1 MNDDVYGKVYA
12 SNPGTW
18 RAKVPGV
25 ASASDPRILDPHR
38 LGSWYGIGMSDTDNT
53 PADSAVTEP
62 AVADIGHE
70 IGEHNIRILSLDIHN
85 PVFIVS
91 AALVVMLVIGT
102 LLFPEQ
108 ATSLFADLRV
118 WTTVTFDW
126 FFLTAAN
133 IFVVFSL
140 GVALSPLGRI
150 RLGGHDAAPQYS
162 YLAWLAMLFAAGV
175 GIGLMFF
182 GVLEPVTHTLAPPL
196 GIDPADTEAARA
208 VGMSAAI
215 MHWGLHAWAIYAVA
229 GLSLAFFCFNRGM
242 PLTLRS
248 AFYPLIGKAVWG
260 PFGHGVDI
268 VAVLATLFGLAVSLG
283 FGAEQIAGGLQ
294 YLFGIPATTTTRVI
308 LIMVIIGIALASV
321 IAGMDKGVKRLSWIN
336 MGLAGL
342 LWLFVLI
349 AGPTLVILATIANAT
364 VDYIYYLPGLSNW
377 IGREDVAF
385 VHDWT
390 TFYWA
395 WWIAW
400 APFVGM
406 FIARVSFGRTVRE
419 FITWVLIIP
428 TIIGILW
435 MATFGGTA
443 IDQYVSDGY
452 TGVAESVPE
461 LALFKMLE
469 LLPMTGLVSA
479 LSVVVIT
486 IFFVTS
492 ADSGS
497 LVMDT
502 ITAGGKMDAPV
513 QQRAFWCILVGV
525 TATALMLGGGMAS
538 LQALTLSVGLP
549 FTVVLLCMCVGLIKG
564 LREEIAGNGP

>member
-1 MNDDVYGKVYA
+1 MIDGGNARTD
-12 SNPGTW
+12 S
-18 RAKVPGV
+18 
-25 ASASDPRILDPHR
+25 ASAK
-38 LGSWYGIGMSDTDNT
+38 
-53 PADSAVTEP
+53 P
-62 AVADIGHE
+62 AVPDIGHE
-70 IGEHNIRILSLDIHN
+70 IGDQNIRFWGLDIHN

-91 AALVVMLVIGT
+91 ALLVVMLVIGT
-102 LLFPEQ
+102 LLFPQQ
-108 ATSLFADLRV
+108 ATAVFADLRV
-118 WTTVTFDW
+118 WTTETFDW
-126 FFLTAAN
+126 FFFAASN
-133 IFVVFSL
+133 LFVVFCI
-140 GVALSPLGRI
+140 GIALSRLGRI
-150 RLGGHDAAPQYS
+150 RLGGKDAAPQYGYS
-162 YLAWLAMLFAAGV
+162 AWLAMLFAAGV

-196 GIDPADTEAARA
+196 GIDPADTDAARA
-208 VGMSAAI
+208 AGMSAAI
-215 MHWGLHAWAIYAVA
+215 LHWGLHAWAIYAVA

-248 AFYPLIGKAVWG
+248 GFFPLIGKSVWG
-260 PFGHGVDI
+260 PFGHVVDI

-294 YLFGIPATTTTRVI
+294 YLFGIPATTATRAI
-308 LIMVIIGIALASV
+308 LIMVIIGIALMSV
-321 IAGMDKGVKRLSWIN
+321 IAGLDKGVKRLSWIN
-336 MGLAGL
+336 MVLAGL

-349 AGPTLVILATIANAT
+349 AGPTLVILATIAMAS
-364 VDYIYYLPGLSNW
+364 VDYIYYLPALSNW
-377 IGREDVAF
+377 IGREDTAF
-385 VHDWT
+385 VRDWS

-395 WWIAW
+395 WWVAW

-406 FIARVSFGRTVRE
+406 FIARISFGRTVRE
-419 FITWVLIIP
+419 FITWVLIVP

-435 MATFGGTA
+435 MATFGGA
-443 IDQYVSDGY
+443 ALDQYFSGGY

-469 LLPMTGLVSA
+469 PLPMTGFVSA
-479 LSVVVIT
+479 VSVFLIT

-513 QQRAFWCILVGV
+513 QQRAFWCLLAGL
-525 TATALMLGGGMAS
+525 AAMALMLGGGMSS

-549 FTVVLLCMCVGLIKG
+549 FTVVLLCMCVGLVKG
-564 LREEIAGNGP
+564 LREEIG